1 MTQDASSSNPESL
14 DPEDEDQDAG
24 PTTMAPPG
32 EGADAEG
39 QAG

>member
-1 MTQDASSSNPESL
+1 MTQDPTAAEPDPL
-14 DPEDEDQDAG
+14 DTEEEDQDAG

-39 QAG
+39 QVG

>member
-1 MTQDASSSNPESL
+1 MTQDPSASDP
-14 DPEDEDQDAG
+14 DTPEDEDQDAG

-39 QAG
+39 QVG